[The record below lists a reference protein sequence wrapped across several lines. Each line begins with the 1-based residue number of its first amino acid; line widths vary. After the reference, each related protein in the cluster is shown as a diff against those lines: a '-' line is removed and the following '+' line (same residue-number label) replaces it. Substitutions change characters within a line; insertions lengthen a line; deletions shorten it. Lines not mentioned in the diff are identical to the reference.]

1 MARTIKSVDGGDN
14 FDDRLM
20 MRAVENLD
28 MLTKRRS
35 DVSSSTA
42 LKAARLASLQTKLLL
57 LKSKPRERL
66 FEKIGEFLF
75 LEGRLLGAREAFLIA
90 LRVEGNQDLRLNILR
105 NVINNVGNFQVEIK
119 VHFTDLKKSFTTF

>member
-28 MLTKRRS
+28 ILTKRRS
-35 DVSSSTA
+35 DVSTSTA

-90 LRVEGNQDLRLNILR
+90 LRIEGNQDLRLNILR
-105 NVINNVGNFQVEIK
+105 NVINNVGNFQV
-119 VHFTDLKKSFTTF
+119 